1 MDSVGVFCVI
11 LFNGTFIRSFCV
23 GNIFASVNVYFC
35 SCSFG
40 NFFWEEVLFLGTF
53 LVGFFGGNYV
63 VHNSTMSQT
72 ITDTYSRLLADFS
85 SVGAG
90 ISF

>member
-40 NFFWEEVLFLGTF
+40 NFFWEEVLFLCTLLEGF
-53 LVGFFGGNYV
+53 LSHVK
-63 VHNSTMSQT
+63 
-72 ITDTYSRLLADFS
+72 IKLAKANLGLYDR
-85 SVGAG
+85 G
-90 ISF
+90 IKSEA